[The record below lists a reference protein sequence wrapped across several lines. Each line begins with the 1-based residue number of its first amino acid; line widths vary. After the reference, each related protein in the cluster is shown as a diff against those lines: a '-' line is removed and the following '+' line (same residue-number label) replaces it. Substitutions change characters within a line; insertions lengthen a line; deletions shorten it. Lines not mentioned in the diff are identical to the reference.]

1 MYVEEIEIYQ
11 NYVRYLKKAR
21 VRCLKILTEHDSE
34 AFGSKLQIS
43 PDFIVL
49 ATPRRDLSTKK
60 SWKRML
66 LRRRTGSEERA

>member
-34 AFGSKLQIS
+34 AFGSKLQIFHYS
-43 PDFIVL
+43 IVSQF
-49 ATPRRDLSTKK
+49 P
-60 SWKRML
+60 
-66 LRRRTGSEERA
+66 EET